1 MYEVDRISTAAIG
14 KKFNVTDHTVSSY
27 LKSLGCNVSRKRSRT
42 PILSNYFEKID
53 TQNKAYFLGLI
64 AADGSV
70 FQCNKGK
77 IVFSISL
84 IDKDLLDL
92 LSIEICGSDKLVREV
107 KRKYRDGSSKMYE
120 IKFSDEIFTN
130 NLISNGILIN
140 KTFTLD
146 FPNIDEEFISH
157 YIRGYLDGDGTVY
170 KFSGKLFIAFYGNKI
185 FIPKLRD
192 YLFNNNILDKES
204 KRKIALEKANNEY
217 YDINS
222 PHYKNNERFSWAV
235 QTINKRFDEND
246 YYDDFVIRS
255 SKLGHNNYPIIDKKG
270 VCHGLIRI
278 TEITEKKKK
287 KVTL

>member
-1 MYEVDRISTAAIG
+1 MGTRNKNLINNKDLIIKMYEVDRISTAAIG

-120 IKFSDEIFTN
+120 TKFSDEIFTN

-192 YLFNNNILDKES
+192 YLFNNNILETKYAIIDRGNHCSIHISSKKANLS
-204 KRKIALEKANNEY
+204 MYNYIYNNSNIYLKRKKSIFDFALCTSDGTDASGNIGEGCNAN
-217 YDINS
+217 
-222 PHYKNNERFSWAV
+222 
-235 QTINKRFDEND
+235 
-246 YYDDFVIRS
+246 
-255 SKLGHNNYPIIDKKG
+255 
-270 VCHGLIRI
+270 
-278 TEITEKKKK
+278 TEITK
-287 KVTL
+287 

>member
-1 MYEVDRISTAAIG
+1 MGTRNKNLINNKDLIIKMYEVDRISTAAIG

-107 KRKYRDGSSKMYE
+107 KRKYRDGSSKLYE

-192 YLFNNNILDKES
+192 YLFNNNILETKYAIIDRGNHCSIHISSKKANLS
-204 KRKIALEKANNEY
+204 MYNYIYNNSNIYLKRKKSIFDFALCTSDGTDASGNIGEGCNAN
-217 YDINS
+217 
-222 PHYKNNERFSWAV
+222 
-235 QTINKRFDEND
+235 
-246 YYDDFVIRS
+246 
-255 SKLGHNNYPIIDKKG
+255 
-270 VCHGLIRI
+270 
-278 TEITEKKKK
+278 TEITK
-287 KVTL
+287 

>member
-1 MYEVDRISTAAIG
+1 MGTRNKNLINNKDLIIKMYEVDRISTAAIG

-192 YLFNNNILDKES
+192 YLFNNNILETKYAIIDRGNHCSIHISSKKANLS
-204 KRKIALEKANNEY
+204 MNNYIYNNSNIYLKRKKSIFDFALCTSDGTDASGNIGEGCNAN
-217 YDINS
+217 
-222 PHYKNNERFSWAV
+222 
-235 QTINKRFDEND
+235 
-246 YYDDFVIRS
+246 
-255 SKLGHNNYPIIDKKG
+255 
-270 VCHGLIRI
+270 
-278 TEITEKKKK
+278 TEITK
-287 KVTL
+287 

>member
-1 MYEVDRISTAAIG
+1 MGTRNKNLINNKDLIIKMYEVDRISTAAIG

-192 YLFNNNILDKES
+192 YLFNNNILETKYAIIDRGNHCSIHISSKKANLS
-204 KRKIALEKANNEY
+204 MYNYIYNNSDIYLKRKKSIFDFALCTSDGTDASGNIGEGCNAN
-217 YDINS
+217 
-222 PHYKNNERFSWAV
+222 
-235 QTINKRFDEND
+235 
-246 YYDDFVIRS
+246 
-255 SKLGHNNYPIIDKKG
+255 
-270 VCHGLIRI
+270 
-278 TEITEKKKK
+278 TEITK
-287 KVTL
+287 

>member
-1 MYEVDRISTAAIG
+1 MGTRNKNLINNKDLIIKMYEVDRISTAAIG

-92 LSIEICGSDKLVREV
+92 LSTEICGSDKLVREV

-192 YLFNNNILDKES
+192 YLFNNNILETKYAIIDRGNHCSIHISSKKANLS
-204 KRKIALEKANNEY
+204 MYNYIYNNSNIYLKRKKSIFDFALCTSDGTDASGNIGEGCNAN
-217 YDINS
+217 
-222 PHYKNNERFSWAV
+222 
-235 QTINKRFDEND
+235 
-246 YYDDFVIRS
+246 
-255 SKLGHNNYPIIDKKG
+255 
-270 VCHGLIRI
+270 
-278 TEITEKKKK
+278 TEITK
-287 KVTL
+287 

>member
-1 MYEVDRISTAAIG
+1 MGTRNKNLINNKDLIIKMYEVDRISTAAIG

-53 TQNKAYFLGLI
+53 IQNKAYFLGLI

-170 KFSGKLFIAFYGNKI
+170 KSSGKLFIAFYGNKI

-192 YLFNNNILDKES
+192 YLFNNNILETKYAIIDRGNHCSIHISSKKANLS
-204 KRKIALEKANNEY
+204 MYNYIYNNSNIYLKRKKSIFDFALCTSDGTDASGNIGEGCNAN
-217 YDINS
+217 
-222 PHYKNNERFSWAV
+222 
-235 QTINKRFDEND
+235 
-246 YYDDFVIRS
+246 
-255 SKLGHNNYPIIDKKG
+255 
-270 VCHGLIRI
+270 
-278 TEITEKKKK
+278 TEITK
-287 KVTL
+287 

>member
-1 MYEVDRISTAAIG
+1 MGTRNKNLINNKDLIIKMYEVDRISTAAIG

-192 YLFNNNILDKES
+192 YLFNNNILETKYAIIDRGNHCSIHISSKKANLS
-204 KRKIALEKANNEY
+204 MYNYIYNNSNIYLKRKKSIFDFALCTSDGTDASGNIGEGCNAN
-217 YDINS
+217 
-222 PHYKNNERFSWAV
+222 
-235 QTINKRFDEND
+235 
-246 YYDDFVIRS
+246 
-255 SKLGHNNYPIIDKKG
+255 
-270 VCHGLIRI
+270 
-278 TEITEKKKK
+278 TEITK
-287 KVTL
+287 

>member
-1 MYEVDRISTAAIG
+1 MGTRNKNLINNKDLIIKMYEVDRISTAAIG

-192 YLFNNNILDKES
+192 YLFNNNILETKYAIIDRGNHCSIHISSKKANLS
-204 KRKIALEKANNEY
+204 MYNYIYNNPNIYLKRKKSIFDFALCTSDGTDASGNIGEGCNAN
-217 YDINS
+217 
-222 PHYKNNERFSWAV
+222 
-235 QTINKRFDEND
+235 
-246 YYDDFVIRS
+246 
-255 SKLGHNNYPIIDKKG
+255 
-270 VCHGLIRI
+270 
-278 TEITEKKKK
+278 TEITK
-287 KVTL
+287 

>member
-1 MYEVDRISTAAIG
+1 MGTRNKNLINNKDLIIKMYEVDRISTAAIG

-192 YLFNNNILDKES
+192 YLFNNNILETKYAIIDRGNHCS
-204 KRKIALEKANNEY
+204 IH
-217 YDINS
+217 I
-222 PHYKNNERFSWAV
+222 
-235 QTINKRFDEND
+235 
-246 YYDDFVIRS
+246 S
-255 SKLGHNNYPIIDKKG
+255 SKKAKFFLHNSTSS
-270 VCHGLIRI
+270 LI
-278 TEITEKKKK
+278 
-287 KVTL
+287 LLFS

>member
-1 MYEVDRISTAAIG
+1 MGTRNKNLINNKDLIIKMYEVDRISTAAIG

-70 FQCNKGK
+70 FQCNKRK

-192 YLFNNNILDKES
+192 YLFNNNILETKYAIIDRGNHCSIHISSKKANLS
-204 KRKIALEKANNEY
+204 MYNYIYNNSNIYLKRKKSIFDFALCTSDGTDASGNIGEGCNAN
-217 YDINS
+217 
-222 PHYKNNERFSWAV
+222 
-235 QTINKRFDEND
+235 
-246 YYDDFVIRS
+246 
-255 SKLGHNNYPIIDKKG
+255 
-270 VCHGLIRI
+270 
-278 TEITEKKKK
+278 TEITK
-287 KVTL
+287 

>member
-1 MYEVDRISTAAIG
+1 MGTRNKNLINNKDLIIKMYEVDRISTAAIG

-192 YLFNNNILDKES
+192 YLFNNNILETKYAIIDRGNHCSIHISSKKANLS
-204 KRKIALEKANNEY
+204 MYNYIYNNSNIYLKRKKSIFDFALCTSAGTDVSGNIGEGCNAN
-217 YDINS
+217 
-222 PHYKNNERFSWAV
+222 
-235 QTINKRFDEND
+235 
-246 YYDDFVIRS
+246 
-255 SKLGHNNYPIIDKKG
+255 
-270 VCHGLIRI
+270 
-278 TEITEKKKK
+278 TEITK
-287 KVTL
+287 

>member
-1 MYEVDRISTAAIG
+1 MGTRNKNLINNKDLIIKMYEVDRISTAAIG

-192 YLFNNNILDKES
+192 YLFNNNILETKYAIIDRGNHCSIHISSKKANLS
-204 KRKIALEKANNEY
+204 MYNYIYNNSNIYLKRKKSIFDFALCTSDGTDASGNIGEGCNAN
-217 YDINS
+217 
-222 PHYKNNERFSWAV
+222 
-235 QTINKRFDEND
+235 TGINK
-246 YYDDFVIRS
+246 
-255 SKLGHNNYPIIDKKG
+255 
-270 VCHGLIRI
+270 
-278 TEITEKKKK
+278 
-287 KVTL
+287 

>member
-1 MYEVDRISTAAIG
+1 MGTRNKNLINNKDLIIKMYEVDRISTAAIG

-170 KFSGKLFIAFYGNKI
+170 KFSGKLFISFYGNKI

-192 YLFNNNILDKES
+192 YLFNNNILETKYAIIDRGNHCSIHISSKKANLS
-204 KRKIALEKANNEY
+204 MYNYIYNNSNIYLKRKKSIFDFALCTSDGTDASGNIGEGCNAN
-217 YDINS
+217 
-222 PHYKNNERFSWAV
+222 
-235 QTINKRFDEND
+235 
-246 YYDDFVIRS
+246 
-255 SKLGHNNYPIIDKKG
+255 
-270 VCHGLIRI
+270 
-278 TEITEKKKK
+278 TEITK
-287 KVTL
+287 

>member
-1 MYEVDRISTAAIG
+1 MGTRNKNLINNKDLIIKMYEVDRISTAAIG

-192 YLFNNNILDKES
+192 YLFNNNILETKYAIIDRGNHCSIHISSKKANLS
-204 KRKIALEKANNEY
+204 MYNYIYNNSNIYLKRKKSMFDCALCTSDGTDASGNIGEGCNAN
-217 YDINS
+217 
-222 PHYKNNERFSWAV
+222 
-235 QTINKRFDEND
+235 
-246 YYDDFVIRS
+246 
-255 SKLGHNNYPIIDKKG
+255 
-270 VCHGLIRI
+270 
-278 TEITEKKKK
+278 TEITK
-287 KVTL
+287 

>member
-1 MYEVDRISTAAIG
+1 MGTRNKNLINNKDLIIKMYEVDRISTAAIG

-107 KRKYRDGSSKMYE
+107 KRKYRDGNSKMYE

-192 YLFNNNILDKES
+192 YLYNNNILETKYAIIDRGNHCSIHISSKKANLS
-204 KRKIALEKANNEY
+204 MYNYIYNNSNIYLKRKKSIFDFALCTSDGTDASGNIGEGCNAN
-217 YDINS
+217 
-222 PHYKNNERFSWAV
+222 
-235 QTINKRFDEND
+235 
-246 YYDDFVIRS
+246 
-255 SKLGHNNYPIIDKKG
+255 
-270 VCHGLIRI
+270 
-278 TEITEKKKK
+278 TEITK
-287 KVTL
+287 

>member
-1 MYEVDRISTAAIG
+1 MGTRNKNLINNKDLIIKMYEVDRISTAAIG

-140 KTFTLD
+140 KTFILD

-192 YLFNNNILDKES
+192 YLFNNNILETKYAIIDRGNHCSIHISSKKANLS
-204 KRKIALEKANNEY
+204 MYNYIYNNSNIYLKRKKSIFDFALCTSDGTDASGNIGEGCNAN
-217 YDINS
+217 
-222 PHYKNNERFSWAV
+222 
-235 QTINKRFDEND
+235 
-246 YYDDFVIRS
+246 
-255 SKLGHNNYPIIDKKG
+255 
-270 VCHGLIRI
+270 
-278 TEITEKKKK
+278 TEITK
-287 KVTL
+287 

>member
-1 MYEVDRISTAAIG
+1 MGTRNKNLINNKDLIIKMYEVDRISTAAIG

-170 KFSGKLFIAFYGNKI
+170 KSSGKLFIAFYGNKI

-192 YLFNNNILDKES
+192 YLFNNNILETKYAIIDRGNHCSIHISSKKS
-204 KRKIALEKANNEY
+204 NLSMYNYIYNNSNIYLKRKKSIFDFALCTSDGTDASGNIGEGCNAN
-217 YDINS
+217 
-222 PHYKNNERFSWAV
+222 
-235 QTINKRFDEND
+235 
-246 YYDDFVIRS
+246 
-255 SKLGHNNYPIIDKKG
+255 
-270 VCHGLIRI
+270 
-278 TEITEKKKK
+278 TEITK
-287 KVTL
+287 

>member
-1 MYEVDRISTAAIG
+1 MGTRNKNLINNKDLIIKMYEVDRISTAAIG

-146 FPNIDEEFISH
+146 FPNIDE
-157 YIRGYLDGDGTVY
+157 
-170 KFSGKLFIAFYGNKI
+170 
-185 FIPKLRD
+185 
-192 YLFNNNILDKES
+192 
-204 KRKIALEKANNEY
+204 
-217 YDINS
+217 
-222 PHYKNNERFSWAV
+222 
-235 QTINKRFDEND
+235 
-246 YYDDFVIRS
+246 
-255 SKLGHNNYPIIDKKG
+255 
-270 VCHGLIRI
+270 
-278 TEITEKKKK
+278 
-287 KVTL
+287 

>member
-1 MYEVDRISTAAIG
+1 MGTRNKNLINNKDLIIKMYEVDRISTAAIG
-14 KKFNVTDHTVSSY
+14 KKFNVTDHTVSNY

-192 YLFNNNILDKES
+192 YLFNNNILETKYAIIDRGNHCSIHISSKKANLS
-204 KRKIALEKANNEY
+204 MYNYIYNNSNIYLKRKKSIFDFALCTSDGTDASGNIGEGCNAN
-217 YDINS
+217 
-222 PHYKNNERFSWAV
+222 
-235 QTINKRFDEND
+235 
-246 YYDDFVIRS
+246 
-255 SKLGHNNYPIIDKKG
+255 
-270 VCHGLIRI
+270 
-278 TEITEKKKK
+278 TEITK
-287 KVTL
+287 

>member
-1 MYEVDRISTAAIG
+1 MGTRNKNLINNKDLIIKMYEVDRISTAAIG

-92 LSIEICGSDKLVREV
+92 LYIEICGSDKLVREV

-192 YLFNNNILDKES
+192 YLFNNNILETKYAIIDRGNHCSIHISSKKANLS
-204 KRKIALEKANNEY
+204 MYNYIYNNSNIYLKRKKSIFDFALCTSDGTDASGNIGEGCNAN
-217 YDINS
+217 
-222 PHYKNNERFSWAV
+222 
-235 QTINKRFDEND
+235 
-246 YYDDFVIRS
+246 
-255 SKLGHNNYPIIDKKG
+255 
-270 VCHGLIRI
+270 
-278 TEITEKKKK
+278 TEITK
-287 KVTL
+287 